1 MNHIRYVLYWEAYEN
16 NPSLFLQELEDVVN
30 IADKWG
36 LKIIH
41 DNHQYHTILVGLMK
55 KEEQDFLPSY
65 LIKVFILL
73 IQA

>member
-16 NPSLFLQELEDVVN
+16 NPSLFLQELENVA
-30 IADKWG
+30 ILADKLG
-36 LKIIH
+36 LKIIY
-41 DNHQYHTILVGLMK
+41 DNHQFHTSNGLMK
-55 KEEQDFLPSY
+55 KEEQDFLLSY